1 VSAAGRT
8 RSWWGWGWDEAALT
22 GPALD
27 GIGAMLA
34 TRFGR
39 AADASGRGPVDPVDP
54 HTVEV
59 APPRASPPRHLAA
72 LTSDAPV
79 DRLRHGHGAAFRELV
94 RALHG
99 DIPTPPDLVVRP
111 RDAADVA
118 RVLDWCADAGI
129 VVVPWGGG
137 TSVVGGVTPP
147 ADAGPVVSLD
157 LEHLDGVL
165 EVDERSQHARIQG
178 GATGPAIERQ
188 LAERGLT
195 FRHFPQSWEFSTL
208 GGWVVTRAGGHFATG
223 PTHVDDLVAAVT
235 AETPT
240 GRWTSRRLPGSGA
253 GPSPDR
259 WLLGSEGIL
268 GVVTEAWV
276 RVQPR
281 PRSRASATLAF
292 PSVPAG
298 LEAVRAIAQVPLE
311 PANCRLLD
319 PVEAALAGAAPP
331 DGQRTLLVL
340 GFEAVD
346 GPLTERLALAIEV
359 ARDHG
364 GEVLDGPSERRGD
377 VTGAVAG
384 GAGAWRQAFLRGPY
398 LRDAIARLGG
408 VAETFETATTWD
420 RAADLIATLRD
431 TAEAAATAVCGDA
444 LVAVRTTHAY
454 VDGIAPYL
462 TVVAPGPAPPSRRP
476 HSDEPGERVARGRT
490 QAAAWDEV
498 KVAVSDAIDAAGA
511 TVTHH
516 HAVGRDHRP
525 WYDRQ
530 RPEPFARA
538 LAAVKRE
545 LDPTGVLN
553 PGVLVDVPVR
563 SGRRLGVWTPPT
575 PS

>member
-1 VSAAGRT
+1 MAGPDPRRT
-8 RSWWGWGWDEAALT
+8 RSWWGWGWEQEALT

-27 GIGAMLA
+27 GIGAMLTA
-34 TRFGR
+34 RFGR
-39 AADASGRGPVDPVDP
+39 AADAAGHGPVDPVDP

-59 APPRASPPRHLAA
+59 PRPRVAVPRHLAD
-72 LTSDAPV
+72 LTSDDPV

-94 RALHG
+94 RALNG
-99 DIPTPPDLVVRP
+99 DVPTPPDLVVRP

-118 RVLDWCADAGI
+118 RVLDWSGGAGI

-147 ADAGPVVSLD
+147 AEAGPVVSLD
-157 LEHLDGVL
+157 LEHLDRVL
-165 EVDERSQHARIQG
+165 AIDERSQHALVQG

-188 LAERGLT
+188 LAGHDLT

-240 GRWTSRRLPGSGA
+240 GRWSSRRLPGSGA

-276 RVQPR
+276 RVQRR
-281 PRSRASATLAF
+281 PRSRAQATLAF
-292 PSVPAG
+292 PTFAAG
-298 LEAVRAIAQVPLE
+298 LDAVRAIAQVPLE

-319 PVEAALAGAAPP
+319 PMEAALAGAAPP

-340 GFEAVD
+340 GFEAVA
-346 GPLTERLALAIEV
+346 GPLTERLDLAIEV

-364 GEVLDGPSERRGD
+364 AEVLDGPTERRGD
-377 VTGAVAG
+377 VTGAAEG
-384 GAGAWRQAFLRGPY
+384 GAGAWREAFLRGPY

-420 RAADLIATLRD
+420 RAAGLVATLRD
-431 TAEAAATAVCGDA
+431 TAEAAATEVCGGA
-444 LVAVRTTHAY
+444 LVSVRTTHAY
-454 VDGIAPYL
+454 ADGVAPYL
-462 TVVAPGPAPPSRRP
+462 TVVTPGPPPGPASVAG
-476 HSDEPGERVARGRT
+476 PGGGPGAGPGAGPGGRIARGRA
-490 QAAAWDEV
+490 QAAAWDAV

-511 TVTHH
+511 TITHH

-530 RPEPFARA
+530 RPEVFARA
-538 LAAVKRE
+538 LVAVKRD
-545 LDPTGVLN
+545 LDPTGMLN
-553 PGVLVDVPVR
+553 PGVLVD
-563 SGRRLGVWTPPT
+563 PPAG
-575 PS
+575 P

>member
-1 VSAAGRT
+1 VTGQT
-8 RSWWGWGWDEAALT
+8 RSWWGWGWEEEALT

-27 GIGAMLA
+27 GVGALLA
-34 TRFGR
+34 ARFGH
-39 AADASGRGPVDPVDP
+39 AADAAGQGAADPVDP

-59 APPRASPPRHLAA
+59 ARPRVAAPRHLAPLA
-72 LTSDAPV
+72 SDDPV

-99 DIPTPPDLVVRP
+99 DVPTPPDLVVRP

-118 RVLDWCADAGI
+118 RVLDWCGEAG
-129 VVVPWGGG
+129 VAVVPWGGG

-147 ADAGPVVSLD
+147 EDVGPVVCLD
-157 LEHLDGVL
+157 LEQLDRVL
-165 EVDERSQHARIQG
+165 DVDATSEQALVQG
-178 GATGPAIERQ
+178 GATGPTIERH
-188 LAERGLT
+188 LAAHGLT

-235 AETPT
+235 AETPS
-240 GRWTSRRLPGSGA
+240 GRWSSRRLPGSGA

-276 RVQPR
+276 RVQRR
-281 PRSRASATLAF
+281 PRSRAQATLAF
-292 PSVPAG
+292 PTVAAG
-298 LEAVRAIAQVPLE
+298 LDAIRAIAQVPLA

-331 DGQRTLLVL
+331 DGGRTLLVL

-346 GPLTERLALAIEV
+346 GPLTERLHLAIEV

-364 GEVLDGPSERRGD
+364 AEVLDGPTERRGD
-377 VTGAVAG
+377 VTGTAEG
-384 GAGAWRQAFLRGPY
+384 GAGAWREAFLRGPY

-420 RAADLIATLRD
+420 RAADLVATLRD
-431 TAEAAATAVCGDA
+431 TAEAAATEVCGGA

-454 VDGIAPYL
+454 VDGVAPYL
-462 TVVAPGPAPPSRRP
+462 TVVAPGPPSAAAAR
-476 HSDEPGERVARGRT
+476 DRVARGRA

-498 KVAVSDAIDAAGA
+498 KAAVSEAIDAAGA
-511 TVTHH
+511 TITHH

-530 RPEPFARA
+530 RPDPFARA
-538 LAAVKRE
+538 LQAAKRE
-545 LDPTGVLN
+545 LDPAGILN
-553 PGVLVDVPVR
+553 PGVLVDPR
-563 SGRRLGVWTPPT
+563 PRTDDLLADRLG
-575 PS
+575 